1 LRTLGRYARSIN
13 SIDSCVETNGRQY
26 MRLRWSSQSAII
38 TALATSSGSIGR
50 RVAAEETL
58 MNVPR
63 PLSLAA
69 VCVTL
74 VASVATGQT
83 RTERST
89 SVVELS
95 SALERSTQ
103 AVVPAVV
110 DIFATAY
117 VPAGQR
123 VDRQGDLVSTERA
136 SGSGVIVDAG
146 GYIVTNAHVVRGAR
160 QVRVELPA
168 IADGQSILEQRGR
181 TLTGRIVG
189 IDDETDLAVLKVDA
203 TALPFLP
210 FGDSDELKAGQLVLA
225 IGSANGLR
233 HSVSLGVISSV
244 ARQLEPES
252 PMVYVQTDAAINP
265 GSSGGA
271 LVDVRGRLI
280 GINTLILSR
289 SGGYEGLGFA
299 APSNIV
305 RTVYEQIRRD
315 GHVAR
320 GDIGVRPLTIDPA
333 LAAGL
338 GLARDHGVVLADVL
352 PRSDADKSRIA
363 SPVIWSSSLDGKP
376 MENGRQ
382 LRVGLYRHVPGDV
395 VTLEVLR
402 DGATRRVSVLMTHRR
417 EVTDLTSEVDPRQ
430 NLIPRLGILGV
441 DLNPSIAEMLPVL
454 RVRAGVVVVVDRGR
468 CARHAR
474 RRAGDGRRDLRR
486 QPDRRIDPRRIAV
499 GAGSPEVRRSCGAAA
514 GTSWRADV
522 SGVHRRLRRT
532 RGRAYE
538 NRRRVGCSS
547 VSLSTAPVMGQSSSW
562 PLAPGGTLRTV
573 FLRTN
578 PVHGRVD
585 PHTAR

>member
-1 LRTLGRYARSIN
+1 
-13 SIDSCVETNGRQY
+13 
-26 MRLRWSSQSAII
+26 
-38 TALATSSGSIGR
+38 
-50 RVAAEETL
+50 
-58 MNVPR
+58 MNLLR
-63 PLSLAA
+63 PLSLAV
-69 VCVTL
+69 VCGTL

-95 SALERSTQ
+95 DALQRSTQ
-103 AVVPAVV
+103 SVVPTVV

-117 VPAGQR
+117 VPAGDR
-123 VDRQGDLVSTERA
+123 VDRRSDLVATERA
-136 SGSGVIVDAG
+136 SGSGVIVDAA

-168 IADGQSILEQRGR
+168 VVDGRSILEQRGR

-189 IDDETDLAVLKVDA
+189 IDEETDLAVVKVEA
-203 TALPFLP
+203 TSLPFLP

-225 IGSANGLR
+225 VGSANGLR

-315 GHVAR
+315 GHVTR
-320 GDIGVRPLTIDPA
+320 GDIGVRPLTIDHA

-352 PRSDADKSRIA
+352 PRSDADKAGLRPGDLI
-363 SPVIWSSSLDGKP
+363 VSLDGKP

-402 DGATRRVSVLMTHRR
+402 DGAPRKVSVLMTHRR

-441 DLNPSIAEMLPVL
+441 DLNPGIAEMLPVV
-454 RVRAGVVVVVDRGR
+454 RVRAGVVVVSTVADALDTRDGALAMGDVIYGVNQTTVSTLGELRSALDRLKPGDPAVLRLERRGELTLLAFIVD
-468 CARHAR
+468 
-474 RRAGDGRRDLRR
+474 
-486 QPDRRIDPRRIAV
+486 
-499 GAGSPEVRRSCGAAA
+499 
-514 GTSWRADV
+514 
-522 SGVHRRLRRT
+522 
-532 RGRAYE
+532 
-538 NRRRVGCSS
+538 
-547 VSLSTAPVMGQSSSW
+547 
-562 PLAPGGTLRTV
+562 
-573 FLRTN
+573 
-578 PVHGRVD
+578 
-585 PHTAR
+585 